1 MMGQKQLKSVKYINC
16 LCNAITNDARFT
28 REIKSRISIAK
39 AAFNKNND
47 LFPSKLDLKLRKK
60 LVKGY
65 ILSIAVYGAENCTF
79 WKVDEKYL
87 DLFCMWYRRKMKKS
101 ARLIV

>member
-1 MMGQKQLKSVKYINC
+1 V
-16 LCNAITNDARFT
+16 ITNDARLT
-28 REIKSRISIAK
+28 REIKSRISTSR
-39 AAFNKNND
+39 AAFNKNNG

-87 DLFCMWYRRKMKKS
+87 ELFYM
-101 ARLIV
+101 